1 MSLTNDEKVYN
12 RNVTRLDDALSYV
25 GGLFGLIVFI
35 LIFLLKSYNQYKYE
49 LHVSENSFNYD
60 TDGYKVREKDLGMFK
75 YLRYRAYYI
84 IYLLTGKRMKWG
96 DCPEMQE
103 TVFEAK
109 KMLDVQGMYRR
120 LDVMERLLWNRY
132 DTHYLLAMTLQKPD
146 TIETVSRKRLTL
158 QYYHH
163 IIKMRNAAT
172 VEDALKKDPASFNYL

>member
-60 TDGYKVREKDLGMFK
+60 TDGYKVREKDLGMF
-75 YLRYRAYYI
+75 
-84 IYLLTGKRMKWG
+84 KRMKWG